1 MATRS
6 DLPGNP
12 ARRRTLSAAVGALA
26 AASLCGRA
34 HAAAPARA
42 IDIVGA
48 PSNLGLRPLRPGH
61 VPGAWRAPG
70 VLRAH
75 RIVERLGARDRGDV
89 AAPAYDPSVDPASGY
104 RNGANL
110 AAYTPRLADR
120 IGASLDEG
128 RFTLVLGGD
137 CSVLL
142 GGALALKR
150 RGRYG
155 LLFVDGHSDFYF
167 TRKPRAM
174 TAAGMDLA
182 LATGH
187 GPNVLAG
194 IEGRKPYLREDDTVV
209 FAYRDFGT
217 PDEVETERFI
227 GAAFER
233 HPIDEVRSR
242 GINASMREALGRL
255 ENPELRGFWIH
266 VDVDVLDP
274 KLMPAVDSLDPG
286 GLAFEELEEI
296 LAIALASPR
305 VVGMEL
311 DIYDPDLDAK
321 GTLAEK
327 LVGLIERAFARAG
340 SFRTPRDA
348 FSPHPRAG
356 RAG

>member
-1 MATRS
+1 MATFLNEPRS
-6 DLPGNP
+6 
-12 ARRRTLSAAVGALA
+12 ASRRRVLCA
-26 AASLCGRA
+26 AAGAIAMASVSGLARA
-34 HAAAPARA
+34 HDAPVRA
-42 IDIVGA
+42 IDVVGA

-61 VPGAWRAPG
+61 IPGARRAPA
-70 VLRAH
+70 VLRSH

-89 AAPAYDPSVDPASGY
+89 EAPAYDPSVDSGTGY

-110 AAYTPRLADR
+110 ATYTPRLADR
-120 IGASLDEG
+120 IGTSIDDG

-155 LLFVDGHSDFYF
+155 LLFIDGHSDFYF

-187 GPNVLAG
+187 GPNALAG
-194 IEGRKPYLREDDTVV
+194 LEGLKPYIREDDTVV

-217 PDEVETERFI
+217 PDEVETERFL

-233 HPIDEVRSR
+233 HPIEQVRAS
-242 GINASMREALGRL
+242 GIAASMREALGRL
-255 ENPELRGFWIH
+255 EKQDLRGFWIH

-274 KLMPAVDSLDPG
+274 KVMPAVDSLDPG
-286 GLAFEELEEI
+286 GLAFQELEDI
-296 LAIALASPR
+296 LALALASPR

-311 DIYDPDLDAK
+311 DIYDPDLDPD
-321 GTLAEK
+321 GHLAEQ
-327 LVGLIERAFARAG
+327 LVTMLGRAFARAG
-340 SFRTPRDA
+340 RFGVRES
-348 FSPHPRAG
+348 G
-356 RAG
+356 

>member
-1 MATRS
+1 MVSKSGEPRNA
-6 DLPGNP
+6 
-12 ARRRTLSAAVGALA
+12 ARRRILRA
-26 AASLCGRA
+26 AAG
-34 HAAAPARA
+34 AAATASLSRFARA
-42 IDIVGA
+42 APPRTIDIVGA

-61 VPGAWRAPG
+61 VPGARRAPG

-75 RIVERLGARDRGDV
+75 RVAERLGARDRGDV
-89 AAPAYDPSVDPASGY
+89 EAPAYDPSTDPASGY

-120 IGASLDEG
+120 IGASIDEG

-155 LLFVDGHSDFYF
+155 LLFIDGHSDFYF

-194 IEGRKPYLREDDTVV
+194 IEGLKPYIREDDTVV

-217 PDEVETERFI
+217 PDEVETERFL

-233 HPIDEVRSR
+233 HPIEAVRAS
-242 GINASMREALGRL
+242 GIAASMREALRRL
-255 ENPELRGFWIH
+255 EREDLGGYWIH

-286 GLAFEELEEI
+286 GLTFEELGEI

-311 DIYDPDLDAK
+311 DIYDPDLDPD
-321 GTLAEK
+321 GRLAEK
-327 LVGLIERAFARAG
+327 LVALLERAFARAG
-340 SFRTPRDA
+340 CF
-348 FSPHPRAG
+348 G
-356 RAG
+356 VGENV

>member
-1 MATRS
+1 MVMTS
-6 DLPGNP
+6 GLDEPGNA
-12 ARRRTLSAAVGALA
+12 ARRRILCGAAGVLA
-26 AASLCGRA
+26 AATLPGLARPQGP
-34 HAAAPARA
+34 PARA

-61 VPGAWRAPG
+61 IPGARRAPG

-75 RIVERLGARDRGDV
+75 RVVERLGARDRGDV
-89 AAPAYDPSVDPASGY
+89 EAPAYDPSQDPATGY

-120 IGASLDEG
+120 IGALIDEG
-128 RFTLVLGGD
+128 RFVLVLGGD

-142 GGALALKR
+142 GGGLALKR

-155 LLFVDGHSDFYF
+155 LLFIDGHSDFYF

-174 TAAGMDLA
+174 AAAGMDLA

-194 IEGRKPYLREDDTVV
+194 IEGLKPYFREDDTVV

-217 PDEVETERFI
+217 PDEVETERFL

-233 HPIDEVRSR
+233 RPIEDVRSR
-242 GINASMREALGRL
+242 GIAASMRDALRRL
-255 ENPELRGFWIH
+255 EKADTRGFWIH

-286 GLAFEELEEI
+286 GLAFEELGEI

-311 DIYDPDLDAK
+311 DIYDPDLDPD
-321 GTLAEK
+321 GRLAER
-327 LVGLIERAFARAG
+327 LVALLESAFTRAG
-340 SFRTPRDA
+340 SFP
-348 FSPHPRAG
+348 SPALRERVG
-356 RAG
+356 